1 MNTQV
6 IKIKKSRFLVSD
18 NSNQLLEP
26 NSQLLEPNTELLE
39 DIHFIPTPDI
49 NKVIINSFPNCEII
63 SNQNSYN
70 SGTSVSIT
78 IKINIT
84 NLLKVTNICVW
95 KHNRPR
101 DEKRCQ
107 EIANNI
113 FESKYIM
120 DTMLYFNYNNQSK
133 HFEIIDGIHRYHSWK
148 IIKENTVG
156 LQNDTDSNWF
166 YNSIVFINIRVNE
179 KENDTIQLFK
189 NINNSNP
196 ISELYIRNIDNDRR
210 ITIECIANDYNRKYS
225 QHFSTSS
232 KPHKPNINFDIFK
245 DLLLNIYDNH
255 TNYITYADS
264 NGPTDQEKQSK
275 RLEEILYTLNDN
287 QKMEYNNPDSKKI
300 VESVKNKCNGSGLW
314 LFSINNID
322 MKTLAEITKTQKL
335 SY

>member
-1 MNTQV
+1 MNTQ
-6 IKIKKSRFLVSD
+6 
-18 NSNQLLEP
+18 
-26 NSQLLEPNTELLE
+26 PNTQSLE
-39 DIHFIPTPDI
+39 DNQFVPTPHI
-49 NKVIINSFPNCEII
+49 NKIILDSFPNCEII

-148 IIKENTVG
+148 IIKDNTVS
-156 LQNDTDSNWF
+156 LENDTDSNWF

-196 ISELYIRNIDNDRR
+196 ISELYIRDIDNDRR
-210 ITIECIANDYNRKYS
+210 TTIERIVNDYNRKYS
-225 QHFSTSS
+225 QHFSTNS
-232 KPHKPNINFDIFK
+232 KPHRPNINLDRFTT
-245 DLLLNIYDNH
+245 LLYHIYRKH
-255 TNYITYADS
+255 INYITYADS
-264 NGPTDQEKQSK
+264 NGPTNQEKQSK
-275 RLEEILYTLNDN
+275 RLEEILYTLNEN

-314 LFSINNID
+314 LFSINNTG
-322 MKTLAEITKTQKL
+322 MKELAEITTSQKL